1 MTSDEKLPVVVGSD
15 HAGFEMKEYV
25 KKYLTAHSIP
35 FFDSGAESID
45 PQDGYPQFALKLA
58 GLVASG
64 KYTRG
69 ILMCGTG
76 IGASIAANRVKKV
89 RAALCYSADMAR
101 MSRLHNDSNVLVLGG
116 RTTTPEV
123 AEQIM
128 DAWFRTEFEGG
139 RHQKRIDDMDEL
151 S

>member
-1 MTSDEKLPVVVGSD
+1 MSPVEMLPVVIGSD

-25 KKYLTAHSIP
+25 KKYLTQHSIP
-35 FFDSGAESID
+35 YFDAGAEKLD
-45 PQDGYPQFALKLA
+45 PQDGYPQFAIKLA
-58 GLVASG
+58 KLVASG

-76 IGASIAANRVKKV
+76 IGASIAANRIRKV

-116 RTTTPEV
+116 RTTTPEI

-128 DAWFRTEFEGG
+128 DAWFGTEFEGG
-139 RHQKRIDDMDEL
+139 RHQQRIDDMDEL
-151 S
+151 C